1 MSPNEK
7 VQEEL
12 QTPPASAVQRQVE
25 VECEGAVIVIMPPT
39 IPGLDGTVLRWDALL
54 NPDLQLGDWLLL
66 PRGHSGHRQDQQQHA
81 HVS

>member
-1 MSPNEK
+1 MIPDEE

-12 QTPPASAVQRQVE
+12 QRQVE

-54 NPDLQLGDWLLL
+54 NLQVEVEVEVEVEVWMCRCDL
-66 PRGHSGHRQDQQQHA
+66 PRSA
-81 HVS
+81 AW